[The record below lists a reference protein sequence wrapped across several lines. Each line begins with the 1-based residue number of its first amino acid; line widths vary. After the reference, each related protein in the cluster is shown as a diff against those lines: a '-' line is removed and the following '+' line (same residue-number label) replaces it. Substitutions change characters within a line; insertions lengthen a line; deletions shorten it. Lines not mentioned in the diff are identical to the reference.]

1 MGLRDILTGMQN
13 GPRGQRPP
21 TSGGSGGGMS
31 PIVLALLGLLAYKAL
46 KGRGGQTANP
56 GGAGQTTRLPP
67 GGQAQPGNAGGG
79 LGDILSGGLGGLLG
93 GAAAGSVLSGGL
105 GNLIKGFQ
113 DSGHGHAAEV
123 LGRHR
128 SEQGDCPR
136 RSCRCARERYPRHA
150 EPANRHGAERSAR
163 GPTAATPRLR
173 RSAHPTWPDT
183 DRRGGVPHGLTGH
196 RVPMSRTRHSATP
209 DATRAPTIL
218 ADSPLRSGREINAS
232 FAGPA

>member
-56 GGAGQTTRLPP
+56 GGAGQTTHLPP

-93 GAAAGSVLSGGL
+93 GGAAGSVLSGGL

-113 DSGHGHAAEV
+113 DSGHGHAAESWV
-123 LGRHR
+123 GTGPNKEIAPGDLADALGSDTLDTLSRQTGMGQNDLL
-128 SEQGDCPR
+128 E
-136 RSCRCARERYPRHA
+136 A
-150 EPANRHGAERSAR
+150 
-163 GPTAATPRLR
+163 LR
-173 RSAHPTWPDT
+173 QQLPDFVDQRT
-183 DRRGGVPHGLTGH
+183 PHGRIPTEEEA
-196 RVPMSRTRHSATP
+196 SRMV
-209 DATRAPTIL
+209 
-218 ADSPLRSGREINAS
+218 
-232 FAGPA
+232 

>member
-56 GGAGQTTRLPP
+56 GGADQTTRLPP

-113 DSGHGHAAEV
+113 DSGHGHAAESWV
-123 LGRHR
+123 GTGPNKEIAPGDLADALGSDTLDTLSRQTGMGQNDLL
-128 SEQGDCPR
+128 E
-136 RSCRCARERYPRHA
+136 A
-150 EPANRHGAERSAR
+150 
-163 GPTAATPRLR
+163 LR
-173 RSAHPTWPDT
+173 QQLPDFVDQLT
-183 DRRGGVPHGLTGH
+183 PHGRIPTEEEA
-196 RVPMSRTRHSATP
+196 SRMV
-209 DATRAPTIL
+209 
-218 ADSPLRSGREINAS
+218 
-232 FAGPA
+232 

>member
-56 GGAGQTTRLPP
+56 GGAGQTTHLPP

-93 GAAAGSVLSGGL
+93 GGAAGSVLSGGL

-113 DSGHGHAAEV
+113 DSGHGHAAESWV
-123 LGRHR
+123 GTGPNKEIAPGDLADALGSDTLDTLSRQTGMGQNDLL
-128 SEQGDCPR
+128 E
-136 RSCRCARERYPRHA
+136 A
-150 EPANRHGAERSAR
+150 
-163 GPTAATPRLR
+163 LR
-173 RSAHPTWPDT
+173 QQLPDFVDQLT
-183 DRRGGVPHGLTGH
+183 PHGRIPTEEEA
-196 RVPMSRTRHSATP
+196 SRMV
-209 DATRAPTIL
+209 
-218 ADSPLRSGREINAS
+218 
-232 FAGPA
+232 